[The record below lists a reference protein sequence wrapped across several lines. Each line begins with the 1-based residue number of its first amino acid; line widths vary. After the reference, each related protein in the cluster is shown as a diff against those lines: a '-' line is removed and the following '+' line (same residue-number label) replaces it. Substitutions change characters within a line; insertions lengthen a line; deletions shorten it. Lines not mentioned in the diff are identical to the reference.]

1 MKCECFRCYFHQNL
15 DQIRTNLVYRPL
27 PRLSYCWPFKFLY
40 RCLILMRRILVLLVT
55 LLMELL
61 VAYYLVLL
69 LVSDCEMFARL
80 EHRVVSGE
88 TSTGVNRMLLFC
100 RVTMIRNPALTQH
113 TVADYAVVF
122 AETQKNGRKSEFAL
136 FISLV
141 PSKSYTVFTFRRY
154 SCVAGLKAW
163 GNTQGGWLGLS
174 EERWDSWTGVVVRR
188 LYWVLGK
195 RGNVSWNFGE

>member
-1 MKCECFRCYFHQNL
+1 MSDSDEAYSCAVDYFV
-15 DQIRTNLVYRPL
+15 DGVACCVL
-27 PRLSYCWPFKFLY
+27 PCAAACVRLWNVCQAGAQSGFWWNKY
-40 RCLILMRRILVLLVT
+40 RC
-55 LLMELL
+55 
-61 VAYYLVLL
+61 A
-69 LVSDCEMFARL
+69 SNAR
-80 EHRVVSGE
+80 
-88 TSTGVNRMLLFC
+88 FC